1 MYVIKKQYLCT
12 RKGLKHEK
20 MKNRMFNFTPPRCKN
35 VASVVLGLLLILW
48 AALVVWLGYRDTRHN
63 NTIVWAH
70 HIPELY
76 TPIFYNSDSLYH
88 YIFVAYHE
96 DDPEALCIAG
106 TAAYNVQLFD
116 KAAQDSLPFI
126 TLEDADIMLLR
137 SAHLGYAPA
146 FTIINYLEDLGLWSH
161 SLPTNEPTYVP
172 DAPAKDDPNYVPM
185 IAK

>member
-1 MYVIKKQYLCT
+1 
-12 RKGLKHEK
+12 
-20 MKNRMFNFTPPRCKN
+20 MFNFTPPRCKN
-35 VASVVLGLLLILW
+35 VASVVLGLLLLLW